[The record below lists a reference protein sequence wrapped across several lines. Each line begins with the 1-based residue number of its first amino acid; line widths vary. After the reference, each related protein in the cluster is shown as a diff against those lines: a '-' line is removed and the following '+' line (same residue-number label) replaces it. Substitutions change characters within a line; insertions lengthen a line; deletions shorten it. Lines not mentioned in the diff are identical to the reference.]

1 MSLMLEESI
10 ESSVAVAAPDLADV
24 PLEYVPI
31 NVGPRGLTL
40 VAHDRN
46 RLKQIIVEGLVPKR
60 ALRVRSLP
68 EDVSIAARVEA
79 NAFQRARRHR
89 RNAQAQFLAY
99 VIAACG
105 LPFLTATLLGLI
117 AILFRGLSL
126 FDGAIH
132 FFLGSAGGS
141 LGGLPLAVAI
151 SLVPSVVLVKR
162 AYRVRVAWP
171 EARFDESMM
180 AVSRLDVQEDTHEFF
195 SSADGLIDDIGS
207 LLAGRTRVGGDSAL
221 RLARA
226 FEELRAVAA
235 KHHVHSVQALA
246 GDIAA
251 QFRGAGRAPRRLFLG
266 LYGRRPSVDINAVL
280 APYQPST
287 QAGLPIAVSIASTA
301 LCGVL
306 IALATFFC
314 SGVFRLSAEEALTL
328 VPNEMLM
335 FPSSASVVALGRGID
350 GPSTRSQNAMS
361 IVQGPGL
368 YWAWPRPF
376 NDRKTIQL
384 ADRHAN
390 ISARYETQTSVEEV
404 RVEFRYDVIDL
415 KAFVRLGP
423 PELSDQVLRAALGQ
437 AFEEFL
443 RVTRDMLVRQRGQ
456 AADVSVDRELEASM
470 GLLAN
475 RFVSIANATEEISAS
490 GILLRSSPDIKFRG
504 I

>member
-1 MSLMLEESI
+1 MSLMIDQSI
-10 ESSVAVAAPDLADV
+10 ERAVAVAAPDLAAV

-60 ALRVRSLP
+60 VLRVRALP
-68 EDVSIAARVEA
+68 EDVSIAARLEA

-89 RNAQAQFLAY
+89 RNAKARFLAHL
-99 VIAACG
+99 IAACG
-105 LPFLTATLLGLI
+105 LPFLTATLLGLT

-132 FFLGSAGGS
+132 VFLGSAGGS
-141 LGGLPLAVAI
+141 LGGFPLAIAL

-171 EARFDESMM
+171 AARFDESMM
-180 AVSRLDVQEDTHEFF
+180 AVSTLDVQEDAHEFF
-195 SSADGLIDDIGS
+195 SSVDDLVDDIGS
-207 LLAGRTRVGGDSAL
+207 LLAGQTRVGGDSAL

-226 FEELRAVAA
+226 FDELRAVAA
-235 KHHVHSVQALA
+235 EHHVHSVQSLA

-251 QFRGAGRAPRRLFLG
+251 QFREAGRAPQRLFPG
-266 LYGRRPSVDINAVL
+266 LYRRRPSVDINTVL
-280 APYQPST
+280 APYHPST
-287 QAGLPIAVSIASTA
+287 QARLPVAVSIASTT

-306 IALATFFC
+306 IALGAFC
-314 SGVFRLSAEEALTL
+314 ASGVFRLSAEEALTL
-328 VPNEMLM
+328 VPNEMLV

-350 GPSTRSQNAMS
+350 GPSTRSQNVMN

-368 YWAWPRPF
+368 YWTWPRPL
-376 NDRKTIQL
+376 NDRKTIRL
-384 ADRHAN
+384 TDRHAE
-390 ISARYETQTSVEEV
+390 ILARYETQTSVEEV

-443 RVTRDMLVRQRGQ
+443 RVTRDMLVIQRGKV
-456 AADVSVDRELEASM
+456 ADVSVDKELQASM
-470 GLLAN
+470 GVLAN
-475 RFVSIANATEEISAS
+475 RFVSMANATEEISAF
-490 GILLRSSPDIKFRG
+490 GILLRSSPEIKFRR